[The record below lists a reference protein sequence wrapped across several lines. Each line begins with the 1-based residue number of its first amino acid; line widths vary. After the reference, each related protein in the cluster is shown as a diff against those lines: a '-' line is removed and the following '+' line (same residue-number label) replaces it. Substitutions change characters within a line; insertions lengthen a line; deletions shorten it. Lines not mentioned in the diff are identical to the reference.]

1 MQFFETVA
9 IVGAH
14 FALAGNLA
22 PAFVEPEAKRLGDRR
37 PDRRIQPQ
45 QMRLVLGRH
54 CASHNTFHGSPQR
67 PEVAMTHSG
76 MAEDVI
82 GAGLDRS
89 QF

>member
-1 MQFFETVA
+1 
-9 IVGAH
+9 
-14 FALAGNLA
+14 
-22 PAFVEPEAKRLGDRR
+22 
-37 PDRRIQPQ
+37 
-45 QMRLVLGRH
+45 MRLVLGRH